1 MYDHNYTEMFQS
13 VFDDLADDANT
24 EYRKGISLDQIIPE
38 IKNFSGILYNT
49 TVSPFVADGWLYG
62 GFSIEN
68 DLQGMKKARK
78 FDHTRI
84 SYEFN
89 LSNKT

>member
-1 MYDHNYTEMFQS
+1 MYDHNYTELFQS

-38 IKNFSGILYNT
+38 TKIFSGILYNT
-49 TVSPFVADGWLYG
+49 TISPYVADGWLYG

-68 DLQGMKKARK
+68 DMSSMKKPRNFEQTIIA
-78 FDHTRI
+78 
-84 SYEFN
+84 YEFN
-89 LSNKT
+89 